1 MAANEYKVKVGVEF
15 NAQMSN
21 INSQIDQLKD
31 KITKLGSATGGKSL
45 AAGLNKDIQE
55 ITTRL
60 NGLRDMTIT
69 PANFNRFQAELQT
82 VNGLIQKVQS
92 SLNNIDVSNILQKI
106 EEQKSKQTE
115 LNQEIEVQ
123 NKLIDD
129 LNNTDNR
136 TDEQNKQLDEAI
148 QKRKQLTQ
156 QVNGHK
162 GAQTKLE
169 KQLAATGLT
178 QEEITRLLEAYG
190 RAMQEA
196 EKDGQKFKQG
206 QEELANSKL
215 ADTIQRQVNAYIGL
229 GAIYRY
235 TKSYIQDLVRTYKE
249 FDQSLVAIA
258 AVTGQT
264 RDQMWANIGVYNKMA
279 QSLGVTTQEVINASK
294 LYYQQGLTTTSVL
307 KLTEETVKLATI
319 AELDSADATEY
330 LTTAMNGFKL
340 SAEESTR
347 VTDVWANL
355 AAKTASDVD
364 ELAIAISKVA
374 SLAENAGM
382 EIETASA
389 FLNQM
394 IETTREAPENL
405 GTALKT
411 IIARFQELKTSEEE
425 LSDGVDANKVER
437 ALKSAGVALRDASG
451 QFRDF
456 DDVILELSSK
466 WDGLDRNTQRYI
478 ATIAAGSRQQSRFI
492 ALVSDY
498 EGLLRN
504 VNYAYDSLGSAD
516 AQMAVFQEGLAAST
530 NRLQAAWEGL
540 YTSWSESA
548 TVISKLIDGMADFVS
563 TLADLGAGWSALI
576 ALSGLFVAKI
586 LLTAATTEIR
596 TGATKAETKALKENT
611 LAELEN
617 ALAKKAGEGASE
629 KIVAALIAEIAKTK
643 AEIVASEQSTT
654 AALKR
659 AAAQSLVTL
668 KYVALAA
675 VLALV
680 AYGIIKLIN
689 YEKEHIKHLNQEA
702 TAARQAAA
710 QTKDQ
715 ASNLGVLADELD
727 RVHNAGE
734 NEYETRQKILDQFGP
749 TIKNVDVLTG
759 SYNALVDALHETQK
773 EQNALASA
781 QYLDSFFKEQEKA
794 VAEAKASVKELI
806 EYDSDTLGSGPMDTY
821 EAPVARITGYEYKG
835 QVYDSRAE
843 AIAAAEADA
852 KSELD
857 SGRAAFIADSLI
869 DAEGLK
875 SDIVDI
881 NSLIQNLIQNSG
893 DNIQNYFSGVVKG
906 ENGVITS
913 ITGFNQEF
921 VNQITQLIPQLE
933 QSGFA
938 EQFNALFNGTLDG
951 LSFSMM
957 DQLISQL
964 KAGGASE
971 ELISY
976 FQGMVTNLQTT
987 IRDGF
992 LSTDVG
998 FWENTIRSNLL
1009 PGAQQAFL
1017 NTFNSLKDDPAA
1029 KQAYVDSVIGL
1040 IHSMNPE
1047 DITGAMIESLGD
1059 LDLATQAFSSMLDG
1073 LGNLKDESL
1082 RPYFEQLRDAIG
1094 ETNAAFE
1101 EGKATVD
1108 AYYDS
1113 MASLADLQKGGM
1125 SNEDYLAKLYD
1136 EAAALAEV
1144 TDSTYE
1150 EIVAEMLKATT
1161 LDDSGQ
1167 MILQQTD
1174 LLAELADMQYN
1185 SSATTVEAKRAELLA
1200 YADAMD
1206 VYADELE
1213 AIAAEAEGKVIAAQT
1228 GVDSGNVTIEAGM
1241 HVVEA
1246 QNKMGEAAQKAW
1258 EKVEGSKNVSAY
1270 NAVVAST
1277 NAITAKLKTVNSKD
1291 EILALA
1297 NEARSKA
1304 IAARAQA
1311 AQLSINKLANSFNK
1325 AGKSAGSAAKG
1336 TDKLKDALK
1345 DLKEQ
1350 LDEAKKS
1357 AEAYMDAVID
1367 KLEGERDAIE
1377 DAIEA
1382 EQDKLEKER
1391 DLLKIQLEAWR
1402 NYIQERNDQ
1411 AQNELQLQADAA
1423 DMYFNQEIAAIQ
1435 AKIDALDDEAEAE
1448 DRILKL
1454 QKARDEY
1461 NKAQNSRTRLVLTK
1475 GAGWL
1480 FKTDQNEI
1488 ANAQKTLRDV
1498 QREIQ
1503 KAEYQDQVNQLQDQA
1518 AAWQEIAD
1526 KIGESAAEAE
1536 KLAAALEQFRGAVES
1551 GDAYGDVN
1559 AFSQAVD
1566 NQQHLNDETT
1576 RLLEEAERWIE
1587 QAGWEYQDYLDDQAR
1602 QGFLQEFQDGVVGE
1616 AQLQENVTQYLENLL
1631 TNQAFVEAQQA
1642 ILDKIQKVIDFYNEQ
1657 KALLGL
1663 TDAELKAA
1671 EEMRDAIEKSYD
1683 PTAENLGL
1691 GEDSK
1696 YFNANLLGLIE
1707 QIKKLAEQQAALEA
1721 QQKAAGAA
1729 GGGSGG
1735 GGSSGGGGGTSSLG
1749 GTPYPSGGGT
1759 PYVAPLAGNQIISG
1773 KILQDSIQYGTYDSL
1788 ARGALNS
1795 IRDSYAGN
1803 ATVYSP
1809 GNKSINASSNVVI
1822 NNMVVKANDMDE
1834 FTKNLKEK
1842 GLIKSTGYGKH

>member
-15 NAQMSN
+15 NAQMSS

-31 KITKLGSATGGKSL
+31 KITKLGSATGDKSL

-69 PANFNRFQAELQT
+69 PANFNRFQAELQN
-82 VNGLIQKVQS
+82 VNDLIQKVQS
-92 SLNNIDVSNILQKI
+92 SLNNVDVSNILQKI

-115 LNQEIEVQ
+115 LNQEIAKQEDII
-123 NKLIDD
+123 KE
-129 LNNTDNR
+129 LNSTDNR
-136 TDEQNKQLDEAI
+136 TDEQNKQLDKAI

-156 QVNGHK
+156 QINGHK

-319 AELDSADATEY
+319 AELNSADATEY

-411 IIARFQELKTSEEE
+411 IIARFQELKTSEEG

-437 ALKSAGVALRDASG
+437 ALKSAGVALRDTSG

-530 NRLQAAWEGL
+530 NRLKAAWEGL

-548 TVISKLIDGMADFVS
+548 TVISKVIDGMASLVS
-563 TLADLGAGWSALI
+563 TLADLGAGA
-576 ALSGLFVAKI
+576 SGAI
-586 LLTAATTEIR
+586 
-596 TGATKAETKALKENT
+596 
-611 LAELEN
+611 
-617 ALAKKAGEGASE
+617 
-629 KIVAALIAEIAKTK
+629 
-643 AEIVASEQSTT
+643 
-654 AALKR
+654 
-659 AAAQSLVTL
+659 
-668 KYVALAA
+668 
-675 VLALV
+675 ALV
-680 AYGIIKLIN
+680 AVLTTTVIANAAANALQYKEIVRLGVVERNLHDAYKLIIADQIESLGITLATIAPYLAVAAALAVVTVAIIKVIN
-689 YEKEHIKHLNQEA
+689 YEKEYIKLKQREAQEL
-702 TAARQAAA
+702 TQAAA
-710 QTKDQ
+710 QTKDE
-715 ASNLGVLADELD
+715 ASSLGVLITELQD
-727 RVHNAGE
+727 AKKTGE
-734 NEYETRQKILDQFGP
+734 DIASIRQKILDQFGDEINP
-749 TIKNVDVLTG
+749 IDLEGKTVDELIQLLDDLRVAKEKAAAQQYIEAAQTREEAAFLDKYKDVITTAQGKKIGMDKSGHWIYETAFVYNGERYTSVSELMSAVLG
-759 SYNALVDALHETQK
+759 DMKGNALSEGEK
-773 EQNALASA
+773 
-781 QYLDSFFKEQEKA
+781 SFI
-794 VAEAKASVKELI
+794 AKTI
-806 EYDSDTLGSGPMDTY
+806 
-821 EAPVARITGYEYKG
+821 
-835 QVYDSRAE
+835 
-843 AIAAAEADA
+843 
-852 KSELD
+852 LD
-857 SGRAAFIADSLI
+857 SGDIKRETDLSQSIIENFLSGLDRDTLKNLYVDGELDTELADELSKANDAVNNFYNQLKTDQERA
-869 DAEGLK
+869 
-875 SDIVDI
+875 
-881 NSLIQNLIQNSG
+881 
-893 DNIQNYFSGVVKG
+893 
-906 ENGVITS
+906 
-913 ITGFNQEF
+913 
-921 VNQITQLIPQLE
+921 
-933 QSGFA
+933 GFA
-938 EQFNALFNGTLDG
+938 GLLSGSLDG
-951 LSFSMM
+951 LSFEVAN
-957 DQLISQL
+957 QLIAELQSVSPIISDYLQEVVTQY
-964 KAGGASE
+964 ASD
-971 ELISY
+971 L
-976 FQGMVTNLQTT
+976 
-987 IRDGF
+987 RDAFSLAIQNGD
-992 LSTDVG
+992 LAAYEQDSI
-998 FWENTIRSNLL
+998 ESHLL
-1009 PGAQQAFL
+1009 PGAQRAFID
-1017 NTFNSLKDDPAA
+1017 TFNSLAGDPEAQEA
-1029 KQAYVDSVIGL
+1029 YKQAVFKIFSQGL
-1040 IHSMNPE
+1040 SPE
-1047 DITGAMIESLGD
+1047 EMTPGFIESLASLETAMEQYTSLLNGWGQGVGENAEKAEALRESIGD
-1059 LDLATQAFSSMLDG
+1059 LNAAYLEGMDVINDYYNIMDSFSAAMKGELSDADYDAKIRDMAAAMEELGIATEEEA
-1073 LGNLKDESL
+1073 LK
-1082 RPYFEQLRDAIG
+1082 QLYAATIRDA
-1094 ETNAAFE
+1094 N
-1101 EGKATVD
+1101 GK
-1108 AYYDS
+1108 
-1113 MASLADLQKGGM
+1113 L
-1125 SNEDYLAKLYD
+1125 
-1136 EAAALAEV
+1136 
-1144 TDSTYE
+1144 
-1150 EIVAEMLKATT
+1150 
-1161 LDDSGQ
+1161 
-1167 MILQQTD
+1167 ILQQNDWIREATD
-1174 LLAELADMQYN
+1174 LMYTEGEAAVESKKAEI
-1185 SSATTVEAKRAELLA
+1185 LA
-1200 YADAMD
+1200 YAASIDALGDRLIAIGKEMQ
-1206 VYADELE
+1206 AQE
-1213 AIAAEAEGKVIAAQT
+1213 ASGHANSAATNALLANAAKEIGAFRDLQT
-1228 GVDSGNVTIEAGM
+1228 
-1241 HVVEA
+1241 
-1246 QNKMGEAAQKAW
+1246 
-1258 EKVEGSKNVSAY
+1258 
-1270 NAVVAST
+1270 AST
-1277 NAITAKLKTVNSKD
+1277 NAYHATEGGKGNIMGEQARYVQKLAD
-1291 EILALA
+1291 EIKAGGLTGANIIARGKAL
-1297 NEARSKA
+1297 KQ
-1304 IAARAQA
+1304 QA
-1311 AQLSINKLANSFNK
+1311 ANLRSMAAALSITRKNLDK

-1382 EQDKLEKER
+1382 EQDKLKKER

-1402 NYIQERNDQ
+1402 DYIQERNDQ

-1536 KLAAALEQFRGAVES
+1536 KLAAALEQFRGAIES

-1721 QQKAAGAA
+1721 QQKAASTA

-1735 GGSSGGGGGTSSLG
+1735 GGSSGGSGGTPSLG
-1749 GTPYPSGGGT
+1749 GTPYSGGGGST
-1759 PYVAPLAGNQIISG
+1759 PYIAPLAGNQIISG

-1795 IRDSYAGN
+1795 IRDSYVGVTNKTNSSSTIFNIGTVNTKATDAAGF
-1803 ATVYSP
+1803 A
-1809 GNKSINASSNVVI
+1809 A
-1822 NNMVVKANDMDE
+1822 D
-1834 FTKNLKEK
+1834 LKR
-1842 GLIKSTGYGKH
+1842 LNYVN

>member
-31 KITKLGSATGGKSL
+31 KITKLGSATGDKSL

-69 PANFNRFQAELQT
+69 PANFNRFQAELQA

-92 SLNNIDVSNILQKI
+92 SLNNVDVSNILQKI
-106 EEQKSKQTE
+106 EEQKTKQTE
-115 LNQEIEVQ
+115 LNKEIEVQ

-215 ADTIQRQVNAYIGL
+215 ADTIKNQVNAYIGL

-235 TKSYIQDLVRTYKE
+235 TKKYIQDLVRTYKE

-264 RDQMWANIGVYNKMA
+264 RDEMWANIGVYNKMA

-548 TVISKLIDGMADFVS
+548 TVISKLIDGMADLIS
-563 TLADLGAGWSALI
+563 SLADLGAGTSGVIAGIALLTTTILTNAAANAIELKSSLAKVSTLDALKKAYQSLIVEQVKSLGLTLAAVAPYVAIGAAISALI
-576 ALSGLFVAKI
+576 FLYIKVKNSQNDYIKSLEKEATLARQEAAQAKDRASNI
-586 LLTAATTEIR
+586 DVLLT
-596 TGATKAETKALKENT
+596 
-611 LAELEN
+611 ELNN
-617 ALAKKAGEGASE
+617 AKNSEEDLLTVRE
-629 KIVAALIAEIAKTK
+629 KII
-643 AEIVASEQSTT
+643 
-654 AALKR
+654 
-659 AAAQSLVTL
+659 
-668 KYVALAA
+668 
-675 VLALV
+675 
-680 AYGIIKLIN
+680 
-689 YEKEHIKHLNQEA
+689 
-702 TAARQAAA
+702 
-710 QTKDQ
+710 
-715 ASNLGVLADELD
+715 
-727 RVHNAGE
+727 
-734 NEYETRQKILDQFGP
+734 DQFGEEIP
-749 TIKNVDVLTG
+749 AVNDLG
-759 SYNALVDALHETQK
+759 LSYENLVQILKEYQTTQEGLAAKKYIDNALLQDTIDQIPKTLEERIDFADLSREMGGHFADFRIGNFSIFTSYELDGKSYTSYADYVRAIKEKAGLSDFTLDDSVKGVINKALLDTDALRNETELSK
-773 EQNALASA
+773 DIINHW
-781 QYLDSFFKEQEKA
+781 LDSLEPAQLKILYNDDGELNAELAEELSKANDAVNNFYNQLKTDQER
-794 VAEAKASVKELI
+794 V
-806 EYDSDTLGSGPMDTY
+806 
-821 EAPVARITGYEYKG
+821 
-835 QVYDSRAE
+835 
-843 AIAAAEADA
+843 
-852 KSELD
+852 
-857 SGRAAFIADSLI
+857 
-869 DAEGLK
+869 
-875 SDIVDI
+875 
-881 NSLIQNLIQNSG
+881 
-893 DNIQNYFSGVVKG
+893 
-906 ENGVITS
+906 
-913 ITGFNQEF
+913 
-921 VNQITQLIPQLE
+921 
-933 QSGFA
+933 GFA
-938 EQFNALFNGTLDG
+938 DLLSGSFDG
-951 LSFSMM
+951 LSFEMAN
-957 DQLISQL
+957 QLITELQNVSPTI
-964 KAGGASE
+964 AGALQEIVAQYASD
-971 ELISY
+971 L
-976 FQGMVTNLQTT
+976 
-987 IRDGF
+987 RDAFSLAIQNGD
-992 LSTDVG
+992 LAAYEQDAIESH
-998 FWENTIRSNLL
+998 LL
-1009 PGAQQAFL
+1009 PGAQRAFID
-1017 NTFNSLKDDPAA
+1017 TFNSLANDPEAQEA
-1029 KQAYVDSVIGL
+1029 YKQAVFKIFSQGL
-1040 IHSMNPE
+1040 SPE
-1047 DITGAMIESLGD
+1047 EMTPGFIESLASLETAMEQYTSLLNGWGQGVGENAEKAEALRKSIGD
-1059 LDLATQAFSSMLDG
+1059 LNAAYLEGMDVINDYYSIMDSFSAAMEGGLSDADYDAKIRDMAAAMEELGIATEEEALKQLYAATIRDANGKLILQQNDWIREATDLMYTEGEAAVESKKAEILAYAASIDA
-1073 LGNLKDESL
+1073 LGDRLI
-1082 RPYFEQLRDAIG
+1082 AIG
-1094 ETNAAFE
+1094 EEMQAQEASGHANSAATNALLANAAKEINAFQ
-1101 EGKATVD
+1101 
-1108 AYYDS
+1108 
-1113 MASLADLQKGGM
+1113 DLQ
-1125 SNEDYLAKLYD
+1125 
-1136 EAAALAEV
+1136 
-1144 TDSTYE
+1144 T
-1150 EIVAEMLKATT
+1150 
-1161 LDDSGQ
+1161 
-1167 MILQQTD
+1167 
-1174 LLAELADMQYN
+1174 
-1185 SSATTVEAKRAELLA
+1185 
-1200 YADAMD
+1200 
-1206 VYADELE
+1206 
-1213 AIAAEAEGKVIAAQT
+1213 
-1228 GVDSGNVTIEAGM
+1228 
-1241 HVVEA
+1241 
-1246 QNKMGEAAQKAW
+1246 
-1258 EKVEGSKNVSAY
+1258 
-1270 NAVVAST
+1270 AST
-1277 NAITAKLKTVNSKD
+1277 NAYHATEGGKGNIMGEQARYVQKLAD
-1291 EILALA
+1291 EIKAGGLTGADIIARGKAL
-1297 NEARSKA
+1297 KQ
-1304 IAARAQA
+1304 QA
-1311 AQLSINKLANSFNK
+1311 ANLRSMAAALSITRKNLDK

-1402 NYIQERNDQ
+1402 DYIQERNDQ

-1735 GGSSGGGGGTSSLG
+1735 GGSGGGGGIS
-1749 GTPYPSGGGT
+1749 PSGGTSYLSGGGSN
-1759 PYVAPLAGNQIISG
+1759 YKAPLAGNAILSG
-1773 KILQDSIQYGTYDSL
+1773 NTVLDSL
-1788 ARGALNS
+1788 RNTGWTYNNAIARESLNA

-1809 GNKSINASSNVVI
+1809 AGLSST
-1822 NNMVVKANDMDE
+1822 D
-1834 FTKNLKEK
+1834 
-1842 GLIKSTGYGKH
+1842 KSTNININSMMVSANNVDDFVNSLKRKGYVTY

>member
-15 NAQMSN
+15 NAQMSS

-31 KITKLGSATGGKSL
+31 KITKLGSATGDKSL

-69 PANFNRFQAELQT
+69 PANFNRFQAELQN
-82 VNGLIQKVQS
+82 VNELIQKVQS
-92 SLNNIDVSNILQKI
+92 SLNNVDVSNILQKI
-106 EEQKSKQTE
+106 EEQKTKQTA

-123 NKLIDD
+123 NKLIEN

-136 TDEQNKQLDEAI
+136 SDEQNKQLDEAI

-264 RDQMWANIGVYNKMA
+264 RDQMWANIGIYNKMA

-364 ELAIAISKVA
+364 ELAVAISKVA

-437 ALKSAGVALRDASG
+437 ALKSAGVALRDANG

-530 NRLQAAWEGL
+530 NRLKAAWEGL

-548 TVISKLIDGMADFVS
+548 TVISKVIDGMAHFIS
-563 TLADLGAGWSALI
+563 TLADLGAGTSAVI
-576 ALSGLFVAKI
+576 AGLG
-586 LLTAATTEIR
+586 LLTITIATNAAAMQIKNKASVGATVANIKNASSAAIAAASTEYERKVIEKATKSMLQYAEAAATST
-596 TGATKAETKALKENT
+596 AQNLAL
-611 LAELEN
+611 
-617 ALAKKAGEGASE
+617 
-629 KIVAALIAEIAKTK
+629 
-643 AEIVASEQSTT
+643 
-654 AALKR
+654 
-659 AAAQSLVTL
+659 AAAQAAVVAQ
-668 KYVALAA
+668 YVIALAVLAA
-675 VLALV
+675 VTYA
-680 AYGIIKLIN
+680 IIKVIN
-689 YEKEHIKHLNQEA
+689 YEKEYIKLKQREAQEL
-702 TAARQAAA
+702 TQAAA
-710 QTKDQ
+710 QTKDE
-715 ASNLGVLADELD
+715 ASSLGVLITELQD
-727 RVHNAGE
+727 AKKTGE
-734 NEYETRQKILDQFGP
+734 DIASIRQKILDQFGDEINAIDLEGK
-749 TIKNVDVLTG
+749 TVDELIQLLDDLRIAKEKAAAQQYIEAAQTREEAAFLDKYKDVITTAQGNKIGMDESGHWIYETAFVYDGQRYTSVSELMSAVLG
-759 SYNALVDALHETQK
+759 DMNGNALSEGEK
-773 EQNALASA
+773 
-781 QYLDSFFKEQEKA
+781 SFI
-794 VAEAKASVKELI
+794 AKTI
-806 EYDSDTLGSGPMDTY
+806 
-821 EAPVARITGYEYKG
+821 
-835 QVYDSRAE
+835 
-843 AIAAAEADA
+843 
-852 KSELD
+852 LD
-857 SGRAAFIADSLI
+857 SGDIKRETDLSQSIIENFLSGLDRDTLKNLYVDGELDTELAEELSKANDAVNNFYNQLKTDQERA
-869 DAEGLK
+869 
-875 SDIVDI
+875 
-881 NSLIQNLIQNSG
+881 
-893 DNIQNYFSGVVKG
+893 
-906 ENGVITS
+906 
-913 ITGFNQEF
+913 
-921 VNQITQLIPQLE
+921 
-933 QSGFA
+933 GFA
-938 EQFNALFNGTLDG
+938 GLLSGSLDG
-951 LSFSMM
+951 LSFEMAN
-957 DQLISQL
+957 QLIAELQSVSPTI
-964 KAGGASE
+964 AGALQEIVTQYASD
-971 ELISY
+971 L
-976 FQGMVTNLQTT
+976 
-987 IRDGF
+987 RDAFSLAIQNGD
-992 LSTDVG
+992 LAAYEQDSI
-998 FWENTIRSNLL
+998 ESHLL
-1009 PGAQQAFL
+1009 PGAQRAFID
-1017 NTFNSLKDDPAA
+1017 TFNSLAGDPEAQEA
-1029 KQAYVDSVIGL
+1029 YKQAVFKIFSQGL
-1040 IHSMNPE
+1040 SPE
-1047 DITGAMIESLGD
+1047 EMTPGFIESLASLETAMEQYTSLLNGWGQGVGDNAEKAEALRESIGD
-1059 LDLATQAFSSMLDG
+1059 LNAAYLEGMDVINDYYSIMDSFSAAMKGGLSDTDYDAKIRDMAAAMEELGIATEEEA
-1073 LGNLKDESL
+1073 LK
-1082 RPYFEQLRDAIG
+1082 QLYAATIRDA
-1094 ETNAAFE
+1094 N
-1101 EGKATVD
+1101 GK
-1108 AYYDS
+1108 
-1113 MASLADLQKGGM
+1113 L
-1125 SNEDYLAKLYD
+1125 
-1136 EAAALAEV
+1136 
-1144 TDSTYE
+1144 
-1150 EIVAEMLKATT
+1150 
-1161 LDDSGQ
+1161 
-1167 MILQQTD
+1167 ILQQNDWIREATD
-1174 LLAELADMQYN
+1174 LMYTEGEAAVESKKAEI
-1185 SSATTVEAKRAELLA
+1185 LA
-1200 YADAMD
+1200 YAASIDALGDRLIAIGKEMQ
-1206 VYADELE
+1206 AQE
-1213 AIAAEAEGKVIAAQT
+1213 ASGHANSAATNALLANAAKEINAFQDLQT
-1228 GVDSGNVTIEAGM
+1228 
-1241 HVVEA
+1241 
-1246 QNKMGEAAQKAW
+1246 
-1258 EKVEGSKNVSAY
+1258 
-1270 NAVVAST
+1270 AST
-1277 NAITAKLKTVNSKD
+1277 NAYHATEGGKGNIMGEQARYVQKLAD
-1291 EILALA
+1291 EIKAGGLTGADIIARGKAL
-1297 NEARSKA
+1297 KQ
-1304 IAARAQA
+1304 QA
-1311 AQLSINKLANSFNK
+1311 ANLRSMAAALSITRKNLDK

-1377 DAIEA
+1377 AAIEA

-1402 NYIQERNDQ
+1402 DYIQERNDQ

-1461 NKAQNSRTRLVLTK
+1461 NRAQNSRTRLVLTK

-1488 ANAQKTLRDV
+1488 TNAQKTLRDV

-1503 KAEYQDQVNQLQDQA
+1503 KAEYQDQINQLQDQA

-1642 ILDKIQKVIDFYNEQ
+1642 ILDKIQTVIDFYNEQ

-1721 QQKAAGAA
+1721 QQKAASAA
-1729 GGGSGG
+1729 SGGSG
-1735 GGSSGGGGGTSSLG
+1735 GGSSGGGGGTTSTSY
-1749 GTPYPSGGGT
+1749 TPYPEGGSSSSGSSYNSALSLGQGPLGQAAANLVKTSGYTYTKSLTTSPALGFAGVTNKTNSTIFNIGT
-1759 PYVAPLAGNQIISG
+1759 VTTQVKDAAGFAADLKRLNYV
-1773 KILQDSIQYGTYDSL
+1773 
-1788 ARGALNS
+1788 
-1795 IRDSYAGN
+1795 
-1803 ATVYSP
+1803 
-1809 GNKSINASSNVVI
+1809 
-1822 NNMVVKANDMDE
+1822 
-1834 FTKNLKEK
+1834 
-1842 GLIKSTGYGKH
+1842 H